1 MSKVVQVLSVG
12 CLSYG
17 HSLQLQKTISIKVK
31 KKEIPDTLIIVEHKP
46 VYTVGIRDK
55 SYGAD
60 EEKKLRTLG
69 AEFYRTNRGGLI
81 TFHGPGQMVVYPILD
96 LRNYKPSV
104 RWYVHNLENTI
115 IDLCAHY
122 NIKAYTSPHTGVWV
136 NDCKICALGIHAGQY
151 ITTHGLALNCNID
164 LSWFKHIVPCGIEG
178 KFVTSLSEQ
187 LNQDIEIKTVVP
199 NFLKMFSKLFD
210 CQIYDIQEGSDAL
223 QNILNNTV

>member
-1 MSKVVQVLSVG
+1 MF
-12 CLSYG
+12 
-17 HSLQLQKTISIKVK
+17 
-31 KKEIPDTLIIVEHKP
+31 
-46 VYTVGIRDK
+46 
-55 SYGAD
+55 A
-60 EEKKLRTLG
+60 
-69 AEFYRTNRGGLI
+69 
-81 TFHGPGQMVVYPILD
+81 
-96 LRNYKPSV
+96 
-104 RWYVHNLENTI
+104 
-115 IDLCAHY
+115 
-122 NIKAYTSPHTGVWV
+122 GVWV